1 MDLASW
7 TLGLSLIVL
16 TIAIHTTGVV
26 LMAFGL
32 ESRVRVRVDTHEL
45 NRLRAIPIVIGHIG
59 AVALILAALHG
70 VEGILWASAYRWL
83 GAFDSFTDASVY
95 SLGTMTTFE
104 LPGLALPPRGQMV
117 GALEAVNGVL
127 LFGISTAF
135 IFAVMQVYWSML
147 FRRDGKRHEMRH
159 RHGRDTKASVARRR
173 TAPPSCDRR
182 HQSIS
187 PSRSLGA
194 PICPCGQ
201 FGHT

>member
-26 LMAFGL
+26 MMAFGL
-32 ESRVRVRVDTHEL
+32 ETRIRVRVDKHKHDP
-45 NRLRAIPIVIGHIG
+45 RRAIPAVIGHIA

-70 VEGILWASAYRWL
+70 LGSVLWASAYRWL
-83 GAFDSFTDASVY
+83 GAFGSFTDASVY

-104 LPGLALPPRGQMV
+104 IPALVLPSRWRML

-135 IFAVMQVYWSML
+135 IFAVIQAYWLML
-147 FRRDGKRHEMRH
+147 SRRVDVQKVVVTR
-159 RHGRDTKASVARRR
+159 K
-173 TAPPSCDRR
+173 P
-182 HQSIS
+182 
-187 PSRSLGA
+187 
-194 PICPCGQ
+194 
-201 FGHT
+201 